1 MRVLSF
7 DGATV
12 VTVGAGFRAHVA
24 SKAALSNGCNYCFAS
39 TNSGSLWVILLSLSD
54 MISSWQFK
62 EELLLS
68 CCVLQYSITIPLS
81 SVSLKLY

>member
-12 VTVGAGFRAHVA
+12 VRVSAGFRAHVA

-54 MISSWQFK
+54 MVSSWQFK
-62 EELLLS
+62 ELLLS

-81 SVSLKLY
+81 SVLLKLY